1 MLRLTT
7 ATIAAALS
15 LPALAG
21 EGADITLRHLYAGTA
36 EAGIAELGA
45 SPDAES
51 RFGKGLLQF
60 TEAVQGFGQALY
72 RHGFDLSER
81 VRGPMLIRIPVN
93 PRPEPL
99 DYDKL
104 RAIFETLVGELD
116 AAQKTLREAGVAGDY
131 VIPVDVMKVRVDI
144 DGDGVTGEQENIGAI
159 LGPTLGMT
167 QIPRAPGVEQP
178 GQDEAPT
185 LTLGL
190 DRADAIWLAGYS
202 NIAAA
207 EVEFLLAHDF
217 HTLTETLLPHL
228 FPNAGLGLTEPLRV
242 PPESQSY
249 SLFGSRE
256 DEIRLVDLVAAIH
269 TMDWPVIDRARL
281 KSVQSRLKTITA
293 LSRQNWQAILA
304 ETDNDRELLPS
315 PKQNS
320 VFGGPGITD
329 DQVQAWLTSLDLVD
343 QILDGKLLIPH
354 WRFARGLD
362 LNAYFDTA
370 IRTDLVML
378 LTGHDAVQ
386 FLRDGPV
393 MDDTTF
399 SEANRAFGWQWQGY
413 AFWFN

>member
-7 ATIAAALS
+7 AILFAALS
-15 LPALAG
+15 LPAVAG
-21 EGADITLRHLYAGTA
+21 EGADIALRHLYAGSA
-36 EAGIAELGA
+36 EAGIAELGQR
-45 SPDAES
+45 PDAES

-60 TEAVQGFGQALY
+60 TKAVQGFGQALY
-72 RHGFDLSER
+72 RHGYDLSDR
-81 VRGPMLIRIPVN
+81 VRGPMLIQIPVT
-93 PRPEPL
+93 PMPEPL

-144 DGDGVTGEQENIGAI
+144 DGDGVTGEHEYIGAI
-159 LGPTLGMT
+159 LGPALGIN
-167 QIPRAPGVEQP
+167 QIPRAPGMAQP
-178 GQDEAPT
+178 REDEPPT

-207 EVEFLLAHDF
+207 EAEFLLAHDF
-217 HTLTETLLPHL
+217 HTLAETLLPHL
-228 FPNAGLGLTEPLRV
+228 FPNAGLGLTEPLRDR
-242 PPESQSY
+242 PESQSY
-249 SLFGSRE
+249 SLFGSRD
-256 DEIRLVDLVAAIH
+256 DEIRLVDLIAAIH
-269 TMDWPVIDRARL
+269 TMEWPVVDRARL
-281 KSVQSRLKTITA
+281 KSVQARLKTITA
-293 LSRQNWQAILA
+293 LSRQNWQTILA
-304 ETDNDRELLPS
+304 ETDNDRELLPN

-329 DQVQAWLTSLDLVD
+329 EQVQAWLTSLDLVD
-343 QILDGKLLIPH
+343 QIIDGKLLIPH

-370 IRTDLVML
+370 TRTDLVML

-393 MDDTTF
+393 MDDATF